1 MQVKYKNIEPSQV
14 RADDCSKLRELDKLE
29 MSAHVDRFINV
40 IKKSDSQDIGKLDIR
55 EGVVGVVAPWGSGK
69 SFFLNL
75 LFCKVKNNYSV
86 VYMDGSDYRNDE
98 NIELAVL
105 KAIANSNT
113 VKEKLQKTAKSIF
126 AKTVNTAKFL
136 SLKALSYSL
145 KEEGVDELDGLL
157 KNLGSETIDLLMN
170 EMSESPQEKLKREL
184 SHTAKDY
191 PLIVIIDNLDRCDAD
206 FTLKFLTK
214 IKEIFNIPNLLF
226 VVAYDKEK
234 IKNFVKQNFGD
245 DGTTGFL
252 RKYIAAEFYLPN
264 FENKA
269 KDIITHLYKSKIEC
283 FINDSIDSSDKSD
296 TSKNPIELL
305 ENLYK
310 NTPLTLRMIEQIFN
324 RSITVIQNNYKNYK
338 DDHRKVADLFS
349 VLACKYL
356 DEDYY
361 YNNFYKN
368 YDKTK
373 TLIFFKQKSTDE
385 TSQRG
390 KFKELPEDFSDIQK
404 QIELNPEDK
413 QK

>member
-14 RADDCSKLRELDKLE
+14 RADDCSKLKELDKLE
-29 MSAHVDRFINV
+29 MSAYVDRFINV
-40 IKKSDSQDIGKLDIR
+40 IKKSSSEDIGKLDIR

-75 LFCKVKNNYSV
+75 LFCKVKNDYSV

-113 VKEKLQKTAKSIF
+113 VKEKLQKTAKNIF

-145 KEEGVDELDGLL
+145 KEEGVDELEGLL
-157 KNLGSETIDLLMN
+157 KNLGSETIDLLMD

-226 VVAYDKEK
+226 VVAYDQEK

-245 DGTTGFL
+245 NGTTGFL

-269 KDIITHLYKSKIEC
+269 KDIIRHLYKSKIEC
-283 FINDSIDSSDKSD
+283 FINDAVDSSDKSN
-296 TSKNPIELL
+296 TSESSISLL
-305 ENLYK
+305 EKLYK
-310 NTPLTLRMIEQIFN
+310 KTPLTLRMIEQIFN
-324 RSITVIQNNYKNYK
+324 RSITVIQNNPSIYKNRH
-338 DDHRKVADLFS
+338 DEVANLFS

-361 YNNFYKN
+361 YNSFYKS

-373 TLIFFKQKSTDE
+373 QPTFFKLFVNNEAEQQSE
-385 TSQRG
+385 LS
-390 KFKELPEDFSDIQK
+390 ELPEKFSNIQN
-404 QIELNPEDK
+404 QIELLEK
-413 QK
+413 